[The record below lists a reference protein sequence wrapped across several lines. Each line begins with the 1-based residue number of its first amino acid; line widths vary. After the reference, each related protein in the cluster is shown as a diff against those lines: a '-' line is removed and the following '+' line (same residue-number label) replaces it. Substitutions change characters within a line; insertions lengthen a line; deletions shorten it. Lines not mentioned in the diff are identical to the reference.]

1 MVVKDITKLTRCPV
15 CNGML
20 LEATSDIEVYI
31 ADIFVGKIYNVPSI
45 TCEACDF
52 TTRLLTVEVEGDKL
66 TIREGES

>member
-1 MVVKDITKLTRCPV
+1 
-15 CNGML
+15 ML